1 MGIPLPAVK
10 ASVTEALSGAI
21 GSGSQNPRPLRG
33 IAIGFPA
40 TAAYYNVGMSQLTI
54 LEFPDPRLRTR
65 AAPIT
70 VFDAR
75 LKQFVADMFETM
87 YAANGVGL
95 AATQVNVHE
104 QVLVID
110 MSDERNQPLV
120 LINAEIVEKDGA
132 QVYQEGCLSFPGV
145 YADVTRALK
154 VKVKAQDTDGKA
166 FVYEAEGPLAVA
178 VQHEMDHLAGKVF
191 VDYLSPLK
199 RSLLLKRLEKQ
210 RKQAASA

>member
-1 MGIPLPAVK
+1 M
-10 ASVTEALSGAI
+10 ASVTEALSRAI
-21 GSGSQNPRPLRG
+21 GNGSQNPRPSLRQ
-33 IAIGFPA
+33 
-40 TAAYYNVGMSQLTI
+40 AAYYNGSMSTLAI
-54 LEFPDPRLRTR
+54 LEFPDPRLRTK
-65 AAPIT
+65 AAPVT

-75 LKQFVADMFETM
+75 LKQLVADMLETM

-95 AATQVNVHE
+95 ADTQVDVHQ

-110 MSDERNQPLV
+110 MSDERDQPLV
-120 LINAEIVEKDGA
+120 LVNAEIVEKDGA
-132 QVYQEGCLSFPGV
+132 QVYQEGCLSFPGI

-154 VKVKAQDTDGKA
+154 VAVKAQDVDGKA
-166 FVYEAEGPLAVA
+166 FLYEAEGPLAVA

-199 RSLLLKRLEKQ
+199 RSMLLKRLEKQ